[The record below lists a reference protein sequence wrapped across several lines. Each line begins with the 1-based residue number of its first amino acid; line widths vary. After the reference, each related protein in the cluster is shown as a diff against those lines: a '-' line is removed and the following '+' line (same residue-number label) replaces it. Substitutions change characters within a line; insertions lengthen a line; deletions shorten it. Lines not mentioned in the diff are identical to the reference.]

1 MTHFFA
7 EPPPEDPAPADSR
20 LARRV
25 AAALTGHDGVTV
37 DVQNGVVILT
47 GTVGDARS
55 HDAVLGRVREMGEA
69 RDLCD
74 GLTVRDGRSGPGREA
89 ELFGELA
96 ARLAVRP
103 PPRKAWRAPMAVA
116 ARAAVV
122 TTTVTVVFAVGIL
135 ALIADIL
142 LRARGR

>member
-1 MTHFFA
+1 MMDFFA
-7 EPPPEDPAPADSR
+7 EPPEDPAPADRR

-25 AAALTGHDGVTV
+25 AAALTDHEDVKV

-47 GTVGDARS
+47 GTVTDARS
-55 HDAVLGRVREMGEA
+55 HDAVLRGVREMGEA

-103 PPRKAWRAPMAVA
+103 APRRPKRGP
-116 ARAAVV
+116 
-122 TTTVTVVFAVGIL
+122 L
-135 ALIADIL
+135 AMIADLL
-142 LRARGR
+142 LRSRSR